1 MAKSNNLTDF
11 LTDVADAIREKKGT
25 TDPINPQDFSAEI
38 ASISS
43 GAEAKPL
50 NDVNFFDYDGTILH
64 SFTAAEFLALSAM
77 PALPTQEGLICQE
90 WNWTY
95 EAARE
100 YVEEFGL
107 CDIGATYIT
116 DDGKTRIYIHIEEEG
131 RRNAIF
137 QLTQSTSNGVVIDW
151 GDGSA
156 TETYASTSFAATH
169 EYANGGDYCVSLS
182 PKSTYTLNFGTSL
195 YGIGGNKGY
204 AQSMITRIHI
214 GQNMTALKGLSK
226 CSKLETISIPTNVA
240 TIYSSAFSSC
250 CSLQHIVIPSSIT
263 NIDKNI
269 FNGCTL
275 KYISLPHSISS
286 IGEYAFDGCYRLSRC
301 VLPNAVSVIG
311 RYAFQNTYSLKNM
324 YFPKSVSQIRENAFR
339 GSGISTIL
347 VSEGLTRI
355 WNNCFYNCHS
365 LLYVKFPSSI
375 SMINDSAFS
384 YADSVLYY
392 DFRDVSSVP
401 TGGSYVLDGH
411 ASDCKVIVADSMYL
425 SWIEDTNWSVYAE
438 IIVKA
443 SEYNG

>member
-1 MAKSNNLTDF
+1 MAKNNNLTDL

-77 PALPTQEGLICQE
+77 PPLPTQEGLICQE

-131 RRNAIF
+131 RRSI
-137 QLTQSTSNGVVIDW
+137 QLAFRQSKSNGVVIDW

-156 TETYASTSFAATH
+156 TETYASKIFYPTH
-169 EYANGGDYCVSLS
+169 DYAHGGDYCISLS
-182 PKSTYTLNFGTSL
+182 PKTGTTFKLGTGSDNL
-195 YGIGGNKGY
+195 AYDKDY
-204 AQSMITRIHI
+204 FSSMITRIHI
-214 GQNMTALKGLSK
+214 GKNVQELYPFERFQT
-226 CSKLETISIPTNVA
+226 LELITIPNTTSMP
-240 TIYSSAFSSC
+240 YSAYFSSC
-250 CSLQHIVIPSSIT
+250 VSLRFVVIPSNIVSIRDNT
-263 NIDKNI
+263 
-269 FNGCTL
+269 FQGCL
-275 KYISLPHSISS
+275 VKYISLPNGISS
-286 IGEYAFDGCYRLSRC
+286 IGYNSFGNCYRLSRC
-301 VLPNAVSVIG
+301 ILPKTVTAIGRRAFYDSGSIRQMTIPGGVSVIDEDTF
-311 RYAFQNTYSLKNM
+311 YN
-324 YFPKSVSQIRENAFR
+324 
-339 GSGISTIL
+339 SGLTTIIL
-347 VSEGLTRI
+347 SEGLNRI
-355 WNNCFYNCHS
+355 CEGAFYNCKS

-375 SMINDSAFS
+375 SQIDYTAFG
-384 YADSVLYY
+384 YTGVLYY
-392 DFRDVSSVP
+392 DFRNATSIP
-401 TGGSYVLDGH
+401 TAGEWVFDGRE
-411 ASDCKVIVADSMYL
+411 SDCKIIVPDALYD
-425 SWIEDTNWSVYAE
+425 SWITETNWATYAD